1 MARVL
6 APPARAHTPTPSPP
20 PRPQPPAPGAYPPAA
35 YALAPNGPVAAHA
48 TDPSLRGFWEEQARE
63 VDAVGT
69 DPAQFKNHQLPLARI
84 KKVGRREGWWNGV
97 REGRRR
103 RARPRRS
110 PLSGRPDPTP
120 PSPPPFQIMK
130 SDEDVRMISAEAPV
144 LFARACEMF
153 ILELTLRAWAHADEN
168 KRRTLQRNDVAAAIT
183 RTDIFDFLVDIV
195 PREAL
200 AAPGDGAP
208 PPYWPPGVPPPA
220 GVDAL
225 AAGQGV
231 DPAMLQYWQAQAA
244 SGGAAGWQQA
254 PPGGDGPPP
263 Q

>member
-1 MARVL
+1 M
-6 APPARAHTPTPSPP
+6 
-20 PRPQPPAPGAYPPAA
+20 
-35 YALAPNGPVAAHA
+35 APNGPVAAHA
-48 TDPSLRGFWEEQARE
+48 TDPSLRAFWEEQARE

-84 KKVGRREGWWNGV
+84 KKARERRGGVVGREGC
-97 REGRRR
+97 RGRT
-103 RARPRRS
+103 ASRS
-110 PLSGRPDPTP
+110 ALDAAHPPHT
-120 PSPPPFQIMK
+120 PSPSSQIMK

-200 AAPGDGAP
+200 AAPGDGGVP
-208 PPYWPPGVPPPA
+208 FWPAGVPPPSVEGMTGA
-220 GVDAL
+220 
-225 AAGQGV
+225 QGV
-231 DPAMLQYWQAQAA
+231 VDSAMLQYWQAQAA
-244 SGGAAGWQQA
+244 SGGGEGWA
-254 PPGGDGPPP
+254 PPQGGDGAPPP